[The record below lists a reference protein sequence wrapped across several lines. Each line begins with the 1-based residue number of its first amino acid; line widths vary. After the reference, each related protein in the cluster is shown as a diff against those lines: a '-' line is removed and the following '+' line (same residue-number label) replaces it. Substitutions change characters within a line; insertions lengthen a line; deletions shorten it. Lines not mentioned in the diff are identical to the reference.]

1 MGIHVNNP
9 NLIELLLEQIKKLQ
23 EDRKVVLSK
32 INPWLGI
39 LEKSSYSKIEKKQ
52 KRKEIID
59 FGNFIHYFDSNIEIE
74 NALSESPDFIVKQ
87 NELNIGVELKDLV
100 IRQNEKE
107 KEGILKSLFEQIKS
121 ELKSEEKSLCGLYRI
136 ELIDENLSLRKK
148 YKEAFKKEIIALIK
162 GQQIEQKYVKAIQKS
177 PMSKISIYKGETT
190 IVGNLERTVVEE
202 KIKTKENKLKS
213 YSNKNLDE
221 IWLLLVIGGVEKSSD
236 YSFFNSKILEKP
248 FVSNFDRIFIYN
260 FFHREINE
268 LKITLYNKGNRS
280 TSQ

>member
-1 MGIHVNNP
+1 MGIKADNP
-9 NLIELLLEQIKKLQ
+9 NLIELLLEQSKKLQ
-23 EDRKVVLSK
+23 EDRKIVLSK
-32 INPWLGI
+32 INPWLDI
-39 LEKSSYSKIEKKQ
+39 LEEGSQSKIEKKQ

-59 FGNFIHYFDSNIEIE
+59 IGNFIHYFDSSLVIED
-74 NALSESPDFIVKQ
+74 ALSESPDFIIKQ

-136 ELIDENLSLRKK
+136 ELLDENTPLKK
-148 YKEAFKKEIIALIK
+148 KDKVDLKKEIIALIK
-162 GQQIEQKYVKAIQKS
+162 EQKIEQRYIKAIKKR
-177 PMSKISIYKGETT
+177 PMSEISIYKGETT
-190 IVGNLERTVVEE
+190 IVGNLERTVVEG

-236 YSFFNSKILEKP
+236 YSFFDSDITEKP
-248 FVSNFDRIFIYN
+248 FKSNFDRIFIYD
-260 FFHREINE
+260 FFHREITE
-268 LKITLYNKGNRS
+268 LKITLHN
-280 TSQ
+280 TV